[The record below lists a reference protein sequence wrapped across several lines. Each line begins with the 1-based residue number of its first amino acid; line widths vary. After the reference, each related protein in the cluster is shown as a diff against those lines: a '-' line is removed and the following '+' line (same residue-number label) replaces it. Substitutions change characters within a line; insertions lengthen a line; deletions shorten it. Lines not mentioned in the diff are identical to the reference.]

1 MILISL
7 SNELYASSLEKEL
20 EKLCLPVHRL
30 TDQELAPLVATLTQN
45 YSCVVVDEQA
55 PHIAGDVWSQL
66 LKGWAARTK
75 VLIYPTHL
83 AGTAPGHH
91 NTDQPTKEKEDNAAA
106 GDDAGPYIKI
116 TTAAGELATF
126 IQHHLGPSQF
136 LGSRTAPIRYGHLEQ
151 LLTQDKLLYT
161 FYIDG
166 SQHHNIYTEYGLKV
180 HTEFHRV
187 FEDALYKAI
196 QATAALP
203 PDPLVYNKDSSSNI
217 YYIFCSLKDL
227 PDETSSNMD
236 FSALC
241 YSLYT
246 AIKQHLK
253 DALAH
258 NHIFKDLV
266 HFHKK
271 LSSFSV
277 GYSSTLYN
285 PCFNLKAQLKSTTAR
300 ARTHALMLHHHIR
313 ASERN
318 FLMKIMTRD
327 DLLQSKYQAIFKI
340 TDFGPDDIAAAHAR
354 DYHKLA
360 DKIYGF
366 EALVRTRP
374 DNIKPI
380 QNQWLAHINP
390 HELNPAELFTLA
402 YQNNLSLELDQKCI
416 QLAIKNSEHL
426 SGILLVNIFPRNFYY
441 IDKLS
446 HNIPKHTKITFEL
459 SEDKLIKNSSF
470 LLEARSKLCDMNFKI
485 ATDDVSSGFS
495 NLKRLIALRP
505 DLIKLDRALIHRADE
520 DQRKQSLIKIFVE
533 YARSFACQI
542 LVEGV
547 ERQGEFELCQQLGIQ
562 YVQGFY
568 LHKPDAIDAIIREFG
583 SPSAATS
590 TTPRLTTAPAHK
602 STPAD
607 NDHPPVALK
616 PCGS

>member
-7 SNELYASSLEKEL
+7 SNELYAASLEKEL
-20 EKLCLPVHRL
+20 KQLGFPVHHL
-30 TDQELAPLVATLTQN
+30 TGKELAPMVGTLTKN
-45 YSCVVVDEQA
+45 YSCVVVDEHS
-55 PHIAGDVWSQL
+55 PHAASDVWSQL
-66 LKGWAARTK
+66 LKGWAASAK
-75 VLIYPTHL
+75 VFVYPTGFTGGLPSDHSTNQQTL
-83 AGTAPGHH
+83 TPTAA
-91 NTDQPTKEKEDNAAA
+91 TD
-106 GDDAGPYIKI
+106 GLSYIKI
-116 TTAAGELATF
+116 TASAGELAQF
-126 IQHHLGPSQF
+126 IHHHLSLGPSQF
-136 LGSRTAPIRYGHLEQ
+136 FGSRTTPIRYQHLEQ
-151 LLTQDKLLYT
+151 ILTQHKLLYT

-166 SQHHNIYTEYGLKV
+166 SQHHNIYTEYGVKV
-180 HTEFHRV
+180 HTEFHRL

-196 QATAALP
+196 AATATLP
-203 PDPLVYNKDSSSNI
+203 PHPLVYNKDSGSNI
-217 YYIFCSLKDL
+217 YYIFCSLQDL
-227 PDETSSNMD
+227 PHEASSNID
-236 FSALC
+236 FSGLC
-241 YSLYT
+241 YTLYT

-253 DALAH
+253 EALAH
-258 NHIFKDLV
+258 NPVFKDLV

-271 LSSFSV
+271 ISSFSV

-300 ARTHALMLHHHIR
+300 ARTHALMLHHQIR
-313 ASERN
+313 SSERN
-318 FLMKIMTRD
+318 FLMKVMTRD

-340 TDFGPDDIAAAHAR
+340 TDFGPEDIAAAHAR

-366 EALVRTRP
+366 EALIRTRP

-380 QNQWLAHINP
+380 QNEWLVHINP
-390 HELNPAELFTLA
+390 YELGPAELFTLA

-426 SGILLVNIFPRNFYY
+426 SGVLLVNIFPRNFYY

-446 HNIPKHTKITFEL
+446 HDIPKHTKITFEL

-520 DQRKQSLIKIFVE
+520 DERKQSLIKIFVE

-547 ERQGEFELCQQLGIQ
+547 ERPGEFELCKRLGIQ
-562 YVQGFY
+562 YVQGFF
-568 LHKPDAIDAIIREFG
+568 LHKPDAIDTIIREFG
-583 SPSAATS
+583 SPAAT
-590 TTPRLTTAPAHK
+590 PHLTAAPAQLDAA
-602 STPAD
+602 AD
-607 NDHPPVALK
+607 HDEAPPMALK